1 MRSLLAVL
9 AGLRANAATV
19 ALAALLAGTPA
30 LADSPEY
37 PPGLFENSPLRQHGE
52 EPPAH
57 PSAAMPPDAQQPDAL
72 APDALAPDLSP
83 DECADIALRVFR
95 SLAEVKAA
103 HARCD
108 GR

>member
-1 MRSLLAVL
+1 MTSFVAVL
-9 AGLRANAATV
+9 SGLRADAAIL

-52 EPPAH
+52 EPPAD
-57 PSAAMPPDAQQPDAL
+57 PADALPPEAQQ
-72 APDALAPDLSP
+72 PDALAPDLSP
-83 DECADIALRVFR
+83 DGCADIAQRVFR